1 MDAYLHR
8 LHVQHFG
15 DAALHNQKIWIVDI
29 HLNGTKEIGHFLV
42 EHRTAIDEIF
52 VLAAAADTY
61 LPRYCDLFAIFIAN
75 WTITWV
81 CVVKN
86 NGHWRFRY
94 TTLAIFE
101 DQFLQWCGTNL
112 FRNEITQ

>member
-1 MDAYLHR
+1 MVATEVDAYLHR

-86 NGHWRFRY
+86 NGH
-94 TTLAIFE
+94 
-101 DQFLQWCGTNL
+101 
-112 FRNEITQ
+112 